1 MFLGKLIQ
9 DLMENLQKEILM
21 DEINLNEAVPGK
33 YLYVYFFSMASKP
46 ITIRWIRT
54 GSQSDRKMMYN
65 IEIQTFF

>member
-33 YLYVYFFSMASKP
+33 Y
-46 ITIRWIRT
+46 
-54 GSQSDRKMMYN
+54 
-65 IEIQTFF
+65 